1 MEDIQR
7 CETETDLHYVSLTDR
22 LSNARI
28 RNLFGSINNS
38 HRLTTGKC
46 QCQIYTRLFQL
57 PMPNSRY
64 RTSGEERKLDINCSQ
79 MPIYLIITFNPFR
92 DCKNTFSGA
101 NSLHLL
107 LRCLNFLMGIKCG
120 MEMKAVKEQMNSMTT
135 IKVFLRLF
143 QEKFP
148 WLSWST

>member
-57 PMPNSRY
+57 PMPNSHVTEPQVKRE
-64 RTSGEERKLDINCSQ
+64 S
-79 MPIYLIITFNPFR
+79 LILI
-92 DCKNTFSGA
+92 A
-101 NSLHLL
+101 A
-107 LRCLNFLMGIKCG
+107 KC
-120 MEMKAVKEQMNSMTT
+120 QYT
-135 IKVFLRLF
+135 L
-143 QEKFP
+143 
-148 WLSWST
+148 